1 MCAHLKLLLLASLL
15 ILGLGTS
22 ARAVVLE
29 SQVLMTR
36 EGYDNSVSPFATTYR
51 LDIYQEP
58 LNPNGW
64 TDYTQIWFN
73 HRSGSLTFK
82 MTTIDEASDWYL
94 VPAGAEFSA
103 KTISEGGFPI
113 LVRNV
118 YPDVLGSISIPS
130 GSFYL
135 GVNTGKF
142 IEPNGQPKRNIFGWV
157 SLEQTGGGI
166 VPVTLTLKGSAMAYN
181 EGGIIV
187 GTQTAIPEPGTSAVL
202 ASGAALIFAIAGR
215 NRSRFPRT

>member
-15 ILGLGTS
+15 GLGTS
-22 ARAVVLE
+22 AQAVVLD

-36 EGYDNSVSPFATTYR
+36 EGYDYSVSPFATTYR

-113 LVRNV
+113 LVRSG
-118 YPDVLGSISIPS
+118 YPNVLGSIAIPS
-130 GSFYL
+130 GPFYL
-135 GVNTGKF
+135 GVNTGRGM
-142 IEPNGQPKRNIFGWV
+142 EPNGVMKRNIFGWV

-166 VPVTLTLKGSAMAYN
+166 LPVTLTLKGSAMAYN

-202 ASGAALIFAIAGR
+202 ASGAALIFTITGR
-215 NRSRFPRT
+215 KRSKLRT